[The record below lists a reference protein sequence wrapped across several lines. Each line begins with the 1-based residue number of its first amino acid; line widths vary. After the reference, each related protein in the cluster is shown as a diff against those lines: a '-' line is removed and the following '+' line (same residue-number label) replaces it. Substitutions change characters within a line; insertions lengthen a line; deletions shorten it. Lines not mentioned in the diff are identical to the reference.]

1 MTGSAVSTLAA
12 FVAPALLGMGA
23 AAMSVPILIHLLAR
37 RRFKR
42 IRWAAM
48 DFLIDAERRNRR
60 RIRMEEWILLA
71 LRCLAIFLLGLMVA
85 RPFLSPADVSAAWGG
100 ARQTERVF
108 VLDDSFSMGYASPDG
123 TPFAR
128 AKEAVRRLVSRVRE
142 DSPDDTV
149 TILRMTAVDQPVA
162 AGVFLDDTQWEQLLE
177 RLEGLTI
184 SERGIDLPGVF
195 SGIADYLSRDTDIL
209 SAAVYVISDFQRT
222 DWAQRGASSSGAR
235 FGPALSEALEAW
247 AVDDRGLSVTLVNV
261 GEKDAGNTAVIGL
274 SLRGGQVVAGT
285 TGIVEAQVANHAAQI
300 RDRLSLRVSVGGRP
314 QAAKNLG
321 PLDEHQDVSVGMEL
335 EFLRVGDEAVR
346 VELPEDGLAIDNTR
360 FLSAPV
366 VGAVRVLVVNGEP
379 SADPYDD
386 EVSLL
391 ATALRPEGEVFS
403 GYEAV
408 IVDEAELDTL
418 GLSDFHAVILA
429 NVYRIS
435 EPAMESLERFVRRGG
450 GVMFF
455 LGDQVDAELFNAAF
469 FRAGEGLSPVR
480 LTEVTR
486 PGDPVHLVIV
496 DRLHVAL
503 RGVSRQDDPIGI
515 GRIPFYAFFGCQPA
529 EDAAEGST
537 DQEGLQTTGRGVNVI
552 ARFDDAEESPAIVE
566 RRFGE
571 GRVVLLA
578 SSADKEWNLWPDHPT
593 FLPVILELIHHVA
606 AGAEQPAEHRVGSPI
621 DLPLDAGVFEPD
633 AIVRSPAYP
642 NEPEAFVTA
651 TPSDDGRGLVVH
663 WEHTERSGL
672 YQFVL
677 RRREGGE
684 RVRLVAVNVDPHE
697 SDLTM
702 ARRSELNSAMG
713 RLPFDYVEGLAGLL
727 PGGDEARMELWRLVV
742 VLALVVLMVEQG
754 LAWWWGQRR

>member
-12 FVAPALLGMGA
+12 FVTPALLGIGA
-23 AAMSVPILIHLLAR
+23 AAVSGPILIHLLAR

-48 DFLIDAERRNRR
+48 DFLIDAEKRNRR

-85 RPFLSPADVSAAWGG
+85 RPFLSPAGVSAAWGG

-108 VLDDSFSMGYASPDG
+108 VLDDSFSMGYVSPDG

-128 AKEAVRRLVSRVRE
+128 AKEAVRRLVARVRE

-162 AGVFLDDTQWEQLLE
+162 AGVFLDDTQSEQLLE

-184 SERGIDLPGVF
+184 SERGIDLPSVF
-195 SGIADYLSRDTDIL
+195 AGIAEYLNRDTDIL
-209 SAAVYVISDFQRT
+209 SAAVYVISDFQRN
-222 DWAQRGASSSGAR
+222 DWGQRRAFSSGVR
-235 FGPALSEALEAW
+235 LGPALSEALEAW

-261 GEKDAGNTAVIGL
+261 GEKDAGNTAVTAL

-285 TGIVEAQVANHAAQI
+285 TGIVEAKVANHAAQI
-300 RDRLSLRVSVGGRP
+300 RDQLPVRVSVGGRP

-321 PLDEHQDVSVGMEL
+321 PLDEHQDVSVDMEL

-346 VELPEDGLAIDNTR
+346 VELPEDRLAIDNTR
-360 FLSAPV
+360 FMSAPV

-435 EPAMESLERFVRRGG
+435 EPAMESLERFARRGG

-469 FRAGEGLSPVR
+469 YRSGDGLSPVR

-486 PGDPVHLVIV
+486 PGDAAHLVIV
-496 DRLHVAL
+496 DRLHAAL

-515 GRIPFYAFFGCQPA
+515 
-529 EDAAEGST
+529 
-537 DQEGLQTTGRGVNVI
+537 
-552 ARFDDAEESPAIVE
+552 
-566 RRFGE
+566 
-571 GRVVLLA
+571 
-578 SSADKEWNLWPDHPT
+578 
-593 FLPVILELIHHVA
+593 
-606 AGAEQPAEHRVGSPI
+606 
-621 DLPLDAGVFEPD
+621 
-633 AIVRSPAYP
+633 
-642 NEPEAFVTA
+642 
-651 TPSDDGRGLVVH
+651 
-663 WEHTERSGL
+663 
-672 YQFVL
+672 
-677 RRREGGE
+677 
-684 RVRLVAVNVDPHE
+684 
-697 SDLTM
+697 
-702 ARRSELNSAMG
+702 
-713 RLPFDYVEGLAGLL
+713 
-727 PGGDEARMELWRLVV
+727 
-742 VLALVVLMVEQG
+742 
-754 LAWWWGQRR
+754 